1 MLRML
6 TSTSLSAFS
15 VTPQMAGAEM
25 VHRARA
31 PGSSREE
38 PPPAA
43 PSASP
48 PGAVNDPGGISVQP
62 GSRVLPRGSL
72 VDLSV

>member
-1 MLRML
+1 ML
-6 TSTSLSAFS
+6 TSSSLSAFS
-15 VTPQMAGAEM
+15 VTPQMGGPEM

-38 PPPAA
+38 PPPVA
-43 PSASP
+43 PVAP
-48 PGAVNDPGGISVQP
+48 PSGDPGGISVQP

>member
-6 TSTSLSAFS
+6 TSNSLSAFS
-15 VTPQMAGAEM
+15 VTPSVGAPTPGTRTAGADPIQ
-25 VHRARA
+25 RTRA
-31 PGSSREE
+31 PGSGREE
-38 PPPAA
+38 PP
-43 PSASP
+43 
-48 PGAVNDPGGISVQP
+48 P